1 LCAAVIIGQS
11 VFDRKKEEKKGG
23 KRENSKEKEAKRTG
37 RERKAGKGKEEG
49 KKEHGYCIVTY
60 FTYTCFDTFD

>member
-1 LCAAVIIGQS
+1 MA
-11 VFDRKKEEKKGG
+11 E